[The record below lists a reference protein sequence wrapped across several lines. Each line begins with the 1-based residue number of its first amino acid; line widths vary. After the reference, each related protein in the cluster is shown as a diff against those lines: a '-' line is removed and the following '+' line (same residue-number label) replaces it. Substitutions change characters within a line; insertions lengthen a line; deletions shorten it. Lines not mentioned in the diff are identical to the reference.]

1 MIVAYLKTH
10 ALNDTYINL
19 TSILSCK
26 ELLVVLINNVQPDY
40 IFLWKYNT
48 LQWCNVEF
56 VSSIYKQCAGALAV
70 YIVNINFASG
80 KEYVIC

>member
-10 ALNDTYINL
+10 TLNDTYITN
-19 TSILSCK
+19 ILCCK
-26 ELLVVLINNVQPDY
+26 VLLVVLINNVQTDY
-40 IFLWKYNT
+40 MFLWKYNT

>member
-10 ALNDTYINL
+10 TLNDTYINL
-19 TSILSCK
+19 TNILCCK
-26 ELLVVLINNVQPDY
+26 VLLVVLINNVQTDY
-40 IFLWKYNT
+40 MFLWKYNT